1 MKLYNLLLE
10 VLDDKVFKQKL
21 DTMPGKDQDELVD
34 LVNGLNEEEKKQFRS
49 LLNKYSSPSQLK
61 SPSGDLELKI
71 EKLAPK
77 GKNIGPG
84 EILFH
89 LQLKDSTMV
98 GDTTHDLVVGGE
110 VYEVKKVG
118 KSGGPLRPGKKG
130 KITKFEFAGKMFEM
144 VSYLDK
150 VTTLLPKIK
159 DDIQDISPELL
170 SALESY
176 NNVITTKFTPKQA
189 ILQGELSNKVR
200 QYMVNTINVIKKEIE
215 KNTDNEFTT
224 VKFGGV
230 GVSTKNKGIGPVK
243 VDKIDGD
250 SITLDFV
257 GEDVLKILEVLNEFP
272 YAKEGDFAGDIIDA
286 SKEALSDFPSLIIY
300 STTANRLVTIPK
312 ENVVEDVVLDSI
324 SQGDIRFKVSPKI
337 WK

>member
-61 SPSGDLELKI
+61 SPSGDLELKL
-71 EKLAPK
+71 EKLAAQ

-98 GDTTHDLVVGGE
+98 GDTTHDLIVGGE

-118 KSGGPLRPGKKG
+118 ATGGPLRPGIKG
-130 KITKFEFAGKMFEM
+130 KISQFKFSGKMFEM
-144 VSYLDK
+144 ISYLDK
-150 VTTLLPKIK
+150 VTGLLPKIK

-170 SALESY
+170 AALEQY
-176 NNVITTKFTPKQA
+176 NSIISTKYTPKEA
-189 ILQGELSNKVR
+189 ILRGELSVKVR
-200 QYMVNTINVIKKEIE
+200 QYIVNTINTIKKEIE
-215 KNTDNEFTT
+215 QNTNDEFTT

-230 GVSTKNKGIGPVK
+230 GIPVKNKGIGPVK
-243 VDKIDGD
+243 VDKLDGD

-257 GEDVLKILEVLNEFP
+257 GEDVVKILEVLNEFP
-272 YAKEGDFAGDIIDA
+272 YIKEGDFGEDISNA
-286 SKEALSDFPSLIIY
+286 AKETLSDFPSLIIY
-300 STTANRLVTIPK
+300 STDANRLVAIPK
-312 ENVVEDVVLDSI
+312 ERVTEDVVIASI
-324 SQGDIRFKVSPKI
+324 SQGDLRFKVSPKI